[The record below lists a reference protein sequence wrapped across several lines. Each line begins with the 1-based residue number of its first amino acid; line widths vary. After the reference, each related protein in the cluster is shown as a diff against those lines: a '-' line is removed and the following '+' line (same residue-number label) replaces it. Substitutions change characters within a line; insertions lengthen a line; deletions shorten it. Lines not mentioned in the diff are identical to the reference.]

1 MEKSHQPS
9 NKRKEIIPV
18 ADTSV
23 EGMEQKQE
31 FDIQRQSIESEL
43 AAKYSEQMVKL
54 FKRLSYELAVI
65 GLPLEDACL
74 IVGLDF
80 EKVQNLINTDAT
92 VERLIKLKDLEY
104 KRGLLEVVS
113 VKSKTDDKLS
123 MWMLERRYPS
133 EFNSRKGGGD
143 KGDEAGDNI
152 VKQAITFIQVNGD
165 NSPLVSRK
173 SGVARAQIM
182 DHEDTGI
189 MQKIKDI
196 LK

>member
-1 MEKSHQPS
+1 MKESHQSKKTPQ
-9 NKRKEIIPV
+9 EIIPLG
-18 ADTSV
+18 DQTV
-23 EGMEQKQE
+23 EGLEQKAE
-31 FDIQRQSIESEL
+31 FDIQRKTVEMEL
-43 AAKYSEQMVKL
+43 TEKYSEPMVKL
-54 FKRLSYELAVI
+54 FKRLSYELSVI

-80 EKVQNLINTDAT
+80 DKVQQLINTDAA

-113 VKSKTDDKLS
+113 TKSKTDDKLS

-133 EFNSRKGGGD
+133 EFNPRKGNGGGD
-143 KGDEAGDNI
+143 GESDNI

-165 NSPLVSRK
+165 NQPLVARK
-173 SGVARAQIM
+173 AKHKGYV
-182 DHEDTGI
+182 EDTTGENKGI
-189 MQKIKDI
+189 RARIMDI